1 MPKLSLQDFDYYK
14 SMVDKDKTE
23 HNKMLKKHI
32 PENILD
38 AYEGRICERNGSEFE
53 VVGNMV
59 ENYLFISANTIIPTL
74 FYQVPRPIIR
84 GMREELKYSA
94 AVISGL
100 VKVYARDD
108 FKKEIQA
115 CIIDAFLPYPFA
127 CMKVG
132 YNSRT
137 GKYSPTPSLLT
148 GKTEGGNDK
157 SMEASQEYLKF
168 EKPFIER
175 QSPRY
180 TYLDSTKPFG
190 KDRRITFEYDRTLQE
205 LLDSNL
211 YGLSE
216 DFIRYHKARNENDA
230 RKCTIKIMEHWCMK
244 DGYAYKL
251 VYTPDW
257 HDELAW
263 GKTPYKSLPRELL
276 CFNELG
282 DRLYTTSHGYLA
294 YEAQKELNYQNEI
307 RKEHID
313 KVRRQHL
320 VYAKGLTPEGRKV
333 LEANIIDG
341 IAYTEQPLT
350 AGVYQQISSNAMGQD
365 VYAGIE
371 NIRQYL
377 KLILSASGGKGG
389 ETESKFAYTEKQQ
402 AIGDYM
408 RTSGLQGAVR
418 DFARNIIKKM
428 VSHIVAFGDPEI
440 TIQITGKNVIDPITG
455 EMITGK
461 EMQIGGAM
469 GLKLQEE
476 IKGDVETDYIY
487 DVDIMSAQRPDF
499 PVVRAQLKE
508 FIELM
513 AVLEPKLAMEGKKV
527 EYAELAKDMANTFET
542 LVDPEKYL
550 SDMTDEDKAL
560 LQQKMMMAAL
570 PPGKSTGA
578 PGPVK
583 PPPIQVVPTEP
594 NAGAMV

>member
-1 MPKLSLQDFDYYK
+1 MPKLSYEDLQYYQ
-14 SMVDKDKTE
+14 SIVDTDKKA
-23 HNKMLKKHI
+23 HNAMLKKQL

-53 VVGNMV
+53 VVGQNI
-59 ENYLFISANTIIPTL
+59 EDYLFIAANTIIPTL

-100 VKVYARDD
+100 IKVYARDD
-108 FKKEIQA
+108 FKKEVQT

-180 TYLDSTKPFG
+180 TYLDSSKPFG

-211 YGLSE
+211 YALSNE
-216 DFIRYHKARNENDA
+216 FMTYHKARNENDA

-244 DGYAYKL
+244 EGYAYKL

-313 KVRRQHL
+313 KTRRQHL
-320 VYAKGLTPEGRKV
+320 VYGEGLSPEGRKV

-341 IAYTEQPLT
+341 VVYTKQPMT
-350 AGVYQQISSNAMGQD
+350 AGVYQQIGSQPMAQD

-377 KLILSASGGKGG
+377 KLILSTSGGRGG
-389 ETESKFAYTEKQQ
+389 ETDSKFAYTEKQQ
-402 AIGDYM
+402 AMGDYM
-408 RTSGLQGAVR
+408 RASGLQDSVR
-418 DFARNIIKKM
+418 DFAKNIIKKI
-428 VSHIVAFGDPEI
+428 VSNIVAFGDPEI

-455 EMITGK
+455 ELITGK

-469 GLKLQEE
+469 GLKLKEE
-476 IKGDVETDYIY
+476 IKGDLDTDYTY
-487 DVDIMSAQRPDF
+487 DIDIMSAQRPDF
-499 PVVRAQLKE
+499 AVVRAQLKE

-513 AVLEPKLAMEGKKV
+513 ATLEPKLNMEGKKV

-550 SDMTDEDKAL
+550 SDMTPEDMQM
-560 LQQKMMMAAL
+560 LQARAMMATGPA
-570 PPGKSTGA
+570 TGA
-578 PGPVK
+578 PRPVGN
-583 PPPIQVVPTEP
+583 PPVPIVPTEP

>member
-1 MPKLSLQDFDYYK
+1 MPKLSLQDFEYYK
-14 SMVDKDKTE
+14 GMVDADKAA
-23 HNKMLKKHI
+23 HNKMLKNHM
-32 PENILD
+32 PEQIMD
-38 AYEGRICERNGSEFE
+38 AYEGKICERSGNEFQ
-53 VVGNMV
+53 VTGNHI
-59 ENYLFISANTIIPTL
+59 EDYLFIAANTVIPTL

-84 GMREELKYSA
+84 GMRDELKYSA
-94 AVISGL
+94 AVIAGL

-108 FKKEIQA
+108 FKKEVQT
-115 CIIDAFLPYPFA
+115 CIIDAFLSYPFA
-127 CMKVG
+127 CMKIG

-137 GKYSPTPSLLT
+137 GKYSPTPSLMT

-168 EKPFIER
+168 EKPFVER

-180 TYLDSTKPFG
+180 TYLDSSKPFG
-190 KDRRITFEYDRTLQE
+190 RDRRITFEYSRTLQE
-205 LLDSNL
+205 LIDSNL
-211 YGLSE
+211 YSLGD
-216 DFIRYHKARNENDA
+216 DFIKYFKARNENDA
-230 RKCTIKIMEHWCMK
+230 RKCDIKIIEHWCMK

-251 VYTPDW
+251 TYTPDW

-307 RKEHID
+307 RREHID
-313 KVRRQHL
+313 KARRQHI
-320 VYAKGLTPEGRKV
+320 VYKKGLSESGRKV

-341 IAYTEQPLT
+341 IVEAEIPIT
-350 AGVYQQISSNAMGQD
+350 AGVYQQISSNVMSQD

-377 KLILSASGGKGG
+377 KLILSTSGGKGG

-408 RTSGLQGAVR
+408 RTSGLQDSVR
-418 DFARNIIKKM
+418 DFAKNLIKKM
-428 VSHIVAFGDPEI
+428 VSNIVAFGDPQI
-440 TIQITGKNVIDPITG
+440 TIQITGKNVIDPVTG
-455 EMITGK
+455 EVITGK
-461 EMQIGGAM
+461 EMQIGGPM

-476 IKGDVETDYIY
+476 IKGDVDTDYVY
-487 DVDIMSAQRPDF
+487 DIDIMSAQRPDF
-499 PVVRAQLKE
+499 AVIRAQLKE

-513 AVLEPKLAMEGKKV
+513 TALEPKLAMEGKKV

-550 SDMTDEDKAL
+550 SDLTPEAMQA
-560 LQQKMMMAAL
+560 MAMGMGGGPAVGG
-570 PPGKSTGA
+570 PATGA
-578 PGPVK
+578 PAPVST
-583 PPPIQVVPTEP
+583 PDVPVMQPEP
-594 NAGAMV
+594 NVGVTI